1 MSTEITNEEPVLML
15 NDKKYIISE
24 MTDLQKAFVIELN
37 ALEQDIN
44 TTRRSLDRLVLA
56 KEGYTSRLQQDL
68 ESPPE
73 PSEESQTINPLHSPF
88 FIILRLQE
96 YLLMLLM
103 VLLQMPQTH
112 RCYYMHSLEHECILF

>member
-1 MSTEITNEEPVLML
+1 MSTEITNEEPVLVL

-73 PSEESQTINPLHSPF
+73 TSEEPNEKPATQRVF
-88 FIILRLQE
+88 Y
-96 YLLMLLM
+96 YLAVVGTPPATNGFSAHAM
-103 VLLQMPQTH
+103 
-112 RCYYMHSLEHECILF
+112 YM

>member
-1 MSTEITNEEPVLML
+1 MSTEITNEEPVLVL

-24 MTDLQKAFVIELN
+24 MTDLQKAFVVELN

-44 TTRRSLDRLVLA
+44 NTRRALDRLVLA

-73 PSEESQTINPLHSPF
+73 TSEPNE
-88 FIILRLQE
+88 E
-96 YLLMLLM
+96 GA
-103 VLLQMPQTH
+103 
-112 RCYYMHSLEHECILF
+112 

>member
-1 MSTEITNEEPVLML
+1 MSTEITNEEPVLVL

-24 MTDLQKAFVIELN
+24 MTDLQRAFVAELN

-44 TTRRSLDRLVLA
+44 NTRRSLDRLVLA

-73 PSEESQTINPLHSPF
+73 TSEPNE
-88 FIILRLQE
+88 E
-96 YLLMLLM
+96 GA
-103 VLLQMPQTH
+103 
-112 RCYYMHSLEHECILF
+112 

>member
-1 MSTEITNEEPVLML
+1 MSEIMNEEPVLML

-24 MTDLQKAFVIELN
+24 MTDLQKAFVIEIN

-73 PSEESQTINPLHSPF
+73 PSESNEKPAT
-88 FIILRLQE
+88 
-96 YLLMLLM
+96 
-103 VLLQMPQTH
+103 
-112 RCYYMHSLEHECILF
+112 

>member
-73 PSEESQTINPLHSPF
+73 PSEPNEEPAT
-88 FIILRLQE
+88 
-96 YLLMLLM
+96 
-103 VLLQMPQTH
+103 
-112 RCYYMHSLEHECILF
+112 

>member
-44 TTRRSLDRLVLA
+44 MTRRSLDRLVLA

-73 PSEESQTINPLHSPF
+73 PSEEPNDKPAT
-88 FIILRLQE
+88 
-96 YLLMLLM
+96 
-103 VLLQMPQTH
+103 
-112 RCYYMHSLEHECILF
+112 